1 VGECIQHFVRSLDSR
16 GYDCLGG
23 FRKFM
28 GVIVALGLIANNI
41 PGTYSASLGF
51 QIMGRQLAKLPRWF
65 YSCVGVVIY
74 TACALGGRNHLFD
87 IFDNWLSLMGY
98 WVTIYLGIAVEE
110 HLIFR
115 RSLGFNWEAWADP
128 SKLLIG
134 IAALLAF
141 LSGWAGA
148 IVSMN

>member
-1 VGECIQHFVRSLDSR
+1 
-16 GYDCLGG
+16 
-23 FRKFM
+23 
-28 GVIVALGLIANNI
+28 
-41 PGTYSASLGF
+41 
-51 QIMGRQLAKLPRWF
+51 
-65 YSCVGVVIY
+65 
-74 TACALGGRNHLFD
+74 
-87 IFDNWLSLMGY
+87 MGY

-128 SKLLIG
+128 SKLPIG

-148 IVSMN
+148 IVSMNQVWYVGPIAKMVGEDGCDLGIWVGVSWAMLLYPPLRWAEVRKFHR